1 MTMTKRSG
9 WIVGFSGR
17 ESRRLRVLCTAAGL
31 AALTLVAANSVR
43 AALQAVRAGH
53 ASDSATIL
61 AFAGVREFAERLD
74 PDVLMQIPLGADS
87 MVMKARVFAG
97 DQSMGT
103 YAVNV
108 AHVGPSAFRLRST
121 GRLVDSGRSTMCS
134 LDVFV
139 QVSTTEAR
147 PSLGVEQEPLC
158 NGLRHESAVT
168 RVRTIGS

>member
-1 MTMTKRSG
+1 MTKRSG
-9 WIVGFSGR
+9 WIVGLSGR
-17 ESRRLRVLCTAAGL
+17 ESRKLRVLCASAGL
-31 AALTLVAANSVR
+31 VVIALGALNSAR
-43 AALQAVRAGH
+43 TALQATRAAH

-97 DQSMGT
+97 DESMGT

-139 QVSTTEAR
+139 QVSTTETR
-147 PSLGVEQEPLC
+147 PSLGVEQDPLC

-168 RVRTIGS
+168 RVRNIGS

>member
-1 MTMTKRSG
+1 MTKRSE
-9 WIVGFSGR
+9 WIVGLGGG
-17 ESRRLRVLCTAAGL
+17 RLRVLCTAAAL
-31 AALTLVAANSVR
+31 TVLAFVTANRMQAALR
-43 AALQAVRAGH
+43 AARLGH

-87 MVMKARVFAG
+87 MVMKARVFVG
-97 DQSMGT
+97 DESMGT

-121 GRLVDSGRSTMCS
+121 GRLVASGHSTMCS

-139 QVSTTEAR
+139 QVSAETR
-147 PSLGVEQEPLC
+147 PSLGVEQDPLC

-168 RVRTIGS
+168 RVRNIGS